1 MKRTVV
7 EGNLKI
13 LGAHVWVDLELY
25 PYADS
30 NSVKIDTTKEK
41 HMGTFEKK
49 EQMSK
54 SGRQMKTDNTVF
66 NRRVKQKKKNIF
78 KQTSPLKNKTIIRGK
93 RQRQSILKL
102 L

>member
-78 KQTSPLKNKTIIRGK
+78 KQTSPLKKQNDH
-93 RQRQSILKL
+93 
-102 L
+102 

>member
-54 SGRQMKTDNTVF
+54 SGRQMKTGTYGWNGQMMRMGRENTCF
-66 NRRVKQKKKNIF
+66 F
-78 KQTSPLKNKTIIRGK
+78 
-93 RQRQSILKL
+93 
-102 L
+102 